1 MLSTHFFSVAVLDT
15 EAELGW
21 DTVTDECKEGIQGAG
36 VRMSKSLTLVTMIR
50 LQ

>member
-1 MLSTHFFSVAVLDT
+1 MAVLDI

-21 DTVTDECKEGIQGAG
+21 GTVTDECKEGIEGAG
-36 VRMSKSLTLVTMIR
+36 VRMSKSLTLVTMIK